1 MERVTGEWWRRVDLL
16 PWAVAAC
23 ALVIYGARGLQ
34 ALLQRDAGLYLYA
47 GQLVASGDAPYV
59 GVLNRAGPI
68 AHLLPALG
76 VELGRLLGTGDVV
89 GVKILY
95 LVLVSATPALVYLIG
110 RDVFGS
116 RLAGATAAA
125 ALLSVHVLAVG
136 ATNGPEAKLP
146 VMLAELVALL
156 LLVRRR
162 WVWAGVVTAIATLT
176 WQPVLFLLGAAV
188 AVLALTSPE
197 PWVSRARNL
206 LRFAVGGLVT
216 LAVTIAA
223 FWAAGALSEFVE
235 GFWTV
240 NASHTQQTGLLAKPT
255 KILGFLQTGLGWTLY
270 PMIIG
275 TALMVLL
282 GAVAIGSRRTE
293 PRAPD
298 RMALGA
304 GTAAFLIW
312 CCIAFNRGPD
322 GLPLYPLAALGLGGA
337 VGALAHRVRGARSPL
352 PRRVLIAT
360 VACWVSVCLA
370 LTLVHTV
377 THRTDDIEYQQQL
390 TDVVF
395 DNLPDDVTVFTYEA
409 TPPMVLSR
417 SESISRYV
425 LFDHGMLGYIGD
437 QWPGGVD
444 GYVHWLMDERPDV
457 VFIHTRNPWTWLL
470 PLLSNYYRVSG
481 GPHLGGDL
489 EWRAFVRHGTDPA
502 VVKKIKKEYA
512 AARRAREAA
521 G

>member
-1 MERVTGEWWRRVDLL
+1 LI
-16 PWAVAAC
+16 AAGT
-23 ALVIYGARGLQ
+23 LVVYGARGLE
-34 ALLQRDAGLYLYA
+34 APLQRDAGLYLYA
-47 GQLVASGDAPYV
+47 GQQVASGDAPYV
-59 GVLNRAGPI
+59 AVLNRAGPI

-76 VELGRLLGTGDVV
+76 VELGRLIGTGDVV

-95 LVLVSATPALVYLIG
+95 LLLVSAAPALVYLIG

-116 RLAGATAAA
+116 RLAGVTAAA
-125 ALLSVHVLAVG
+125 ALLSVHVLAVS

-146 VMLAELVALL
+146 VMVAALVALL

-162 WVWAGVVTAIATLT
+162 WLWAGVATAIATLT
-176 WQPVLFLLGAAV
+176 WQPALFLLLPAAAV
-188 AVLALTSPE
+188 LGLTRPETWAVR
-197 PWVSRARNL
+197 VRDL
-206 LRFAVGGLVT
+206 LWFAVGGLAA
-216 LAVTIAA
+216 LAVTIFA
-223 FWAAGALSEFVE
+223 FWAAGALAEFVE

-282 GAVAIGSRRTE
+282 GVVAIGSRRTE
-293 PRAPD
+293 RRAPD

-304 GTAAFLIW
+304 GTAAFFIW
-312 CCIAFNRGPD
+312 CCIAFNRAPD

-337 VGALAHRVRGARSPL
+337 VGALAHWVRRAQGPL
-352 PRRVLIAT
+352 PRRVLIGA

-370 LTLVHTV
+370 LTLMHTV
-377 THRTDDIEYQQQL
+377 SHRTDDIEYQQQL
-390 TDVVF
+390 TDIVF

-425 LFDHGMLGYIGD
+425 LFDHGMLSYIGD
-437 QWPGGVD
+437 EWPGGVD
-444 GYVHWLMDERPDV
+444 GYVHWLMDEGPDV
-457 VFIHTRNPWTWLL
+457 VFIHTRNPWTFLL
-470 PLLSNYYRVSG
+470 PLLANYDRVSG
-481 GPHLGGDL
+481 GPHLRGNP
-489 EWRAFVRHGTDPA
+489 EWRAFVRHGTDPD
-502 VVKKIKKEYA
+502 VVAKIKKEYA
-512 AARRAREAA
+512 AARRAHEAA